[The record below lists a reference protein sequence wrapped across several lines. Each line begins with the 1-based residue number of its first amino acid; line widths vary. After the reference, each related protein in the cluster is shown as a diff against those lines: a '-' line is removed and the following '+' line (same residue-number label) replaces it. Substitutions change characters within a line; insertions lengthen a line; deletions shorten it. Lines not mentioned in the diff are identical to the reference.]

1 MKKLI
6 FSIFIITQFLIL
18 SENIYC
24 QTENKDSKTMYEL
37 ETNDGNKY
45 IGTLIS
51 INEDNI
57 EMNTESL
64 GIMKFPKTL
73 VKNFITVKPSTLV
86 KGKIWNEN
94 PQSARYF
101 WAPNGYG
108 LEVGEGYYQ
117 NIWVLWN
124 QASIGLTRNF
134 SLGVGVIPLFLFNGA
149 PTPVWIAPKFSI
161 PIVKDKFNIGAGVLA
176 GAIIDGDE
184 NLGLGLVYG
193 TGTYGNKNKN
203 VSLGLG
209 YGYADGEWANSPIIN
224 LSGLFRL
231 TPKSYFITE
240 NYYIGIENDWGIL
253 SMNGFRFMLGKAAID
268 AALIIPFG
276 SELDSTILLPW
287 LGFAIPFHTKQIERR
302 K

>member
-1 MKKLI
+1 MKKIIYSVVL
-6 FSIFIITQFLIL
+6 ITQFLL
-18 SENIYC
+18 FSENIYS
-24 QTENKDSKTMYEL
+24 QIDNSDSKTIYEL
-37 ETNDGNKY
+37 ETKDGNKY

-64 GIMKFPKTL
+64 GVMKFPKTL
-73 VKNFITVKPSTLV
+73 VKNFVTVKPSSIV

-134 SLGVGVIPLFLFNGA
+134 SLGVGVIPLFLFYGA

-161 PIVKDKFNIGAGVLA
+161 PIVKDKFNLGAGILA
-176 GAIIDGDE
+176 GAILEGED
-184 NLGLGLVYG
+184 NMGLGLVYG

-224 LSGLFRL
+224 LSALFRL
-231 TPKSYFITE
+231 TPKAYFITE
-240 NYYIGIENDWGIL
+240 NYYLGFENELGIL
-253 SMNGFRFMLGKAAID
+253 SMNGFRFILSKAAID
-268 AALIIPFG
+268 AALIVPLGPDFG
-276 SELDSTILLPW
+276 STFLFPW
-287 LGFAIPFHTKQIERR
+287 LGLTIPFHTRQIER
-302 K
+302 KK